1 MTVPSPVRILAVL
14 PFYLIILYTVDTG
27 NVIGESIKT

>member
-1 MTVPSPVRILAVL
+1 MTVPTPVSILAVSS
-14 PFYLIILYTVDTG
+14 FHLIILYTVDTG